1 MSKKLNN
8 KILIIILILLGGILV
23 FTELFHKTEKNLKT
37 NIADF
42 DIENV
47 VKIELKSKTEEGITL
62 TKKDSENWNVSD
74 SDKEYKANLDI
85 VNNYLN
91 ELSKIK
97 SQRLAAKS
105 KDKWDEFEVT
115 DSSALKIKL
124 FDSKNKSLLDILIG
138 KFSYKQVADPYGR
151 NNVQGISYIRLAN
164 EKEIYAVDG
173 FLPMSLD
180 KKLDDWRN
188 KLLCKLNKSDVKSIN
203 FTYPDSSFTLNLR
216 DSLWYAN
223 DMPVDVK
230 KVENYL
236 TKLQNKNGDKLNN
249 DFKPISNPIYQLKIE
264 GDNLTNI
271 SINCYKTEDEKFMI
285 QSSLNNDALFES
297 DEDGLV
303 NQIFKSLQNFIN

>member
-8 KILIIILILLGGILV
+8 KILIIILILLGIILV

-47 VKIELKSKTEEGITL
+47 AKIKIKSKTEESITL
-62 TKKDSENWNVSD
+62 TKKDSENWRVSK
-74 SDKEYKANLDI
+74 SDKEYKANLNI

-105 KDKWDEFEVT
+105 KDKWDEYEVT

-138 KFSYKQVADPYGR
+138 KFSYKQITDQYGR
-151 NNVQGISYIRLAN
+151 NNAQGISYIRLAD

-188 KLLCKLNKSDVKSIN
+188 KLLCKLNKDDIKSIN
-203 FTYPDSSFTLNLR
+203 FTYPDSSFSLNFR
-216 DSLWYAN
+216 DSLWYAG
-223 DMPVDVK
+223 DMQVDAK

-236 TKLQNKNGDKLNN
+236 TKLQNKNGGKLNN
-249 DFKPISNPIYQLKIE
+249 NFKPVSNPIYQLKIE

-271 SINCYKTEDEKFMI
+271 SINCYKTEDDKLVI
-285 QSSLNNDALFES
+285 QSSLNSEALFES
-297 DEDGLV
+297 DKDGLV